1 MAEPI
6 IKIKDRGLSIGV
18 FEYRNPDGSTSI
30 SCDVQRSYKKKDA
43 QDWTRENIH
52 CYEDDL
58 LKIANICTRAYNA
71 IVSHRAKNAQSQ
83 APAQAPASTPAP
95 APAAAPATDDEIPFD
110 PSRSQ

>member
-1 MAEPI
+1 MSEPV

-18 FEYRNPDGSTSI
+18 FEYKNQDGSISL
-30 SCDVQRSYKKKDA
+30 SCDLQRSFKKKDA

-71 IVSHRAKNAQSQ
+71 IMTKRSKPVA
-83 APAQAPASTPAP
+83 APAQPAPAP
-95 APAAAPATDDEIPFD
+95 APAAAPATEDEIPF
-110 PSRSQ
+110 